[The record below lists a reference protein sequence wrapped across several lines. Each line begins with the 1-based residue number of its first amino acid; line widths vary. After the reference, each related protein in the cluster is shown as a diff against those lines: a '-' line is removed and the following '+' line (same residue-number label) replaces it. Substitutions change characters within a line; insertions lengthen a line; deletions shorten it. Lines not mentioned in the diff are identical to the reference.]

1 MQSYAVAN
9 GMMMDDKHLLMM
21 LMNDAGY
28 NNIDHDGC

>member
-1 MQSYAVAN
+1 
-9 GMMMDDKHLLMM
+9 MMDDKHLLMM